1 MARVVGC
8 RAFRVARVVGC
19 SAFRVARVVGCRA
32 WGSRE
37 RPEAPPPPGRHTGA
51 RHEGHVDSVANQSWS
66 HDAQRCEPQQ
76 GMVACAEEGSAS
88 VFSKHILRRG
98 REGTLRRREKGTLGT
113 RAMLAPRPRRG
124 GSEAR
129 ERVGGGGEGAGAG
142 AGARHRGDA
151 RAEYRGS
158 HLHVMPMARA
168 RKPSRDAGVTR
179 ASECVVGCAG
189 TRGGSCAAEHSL
201 SLARSEGGESTDV

>member
-1 MARVVGC
+1 M
-8 RAFRVARVVGC
+8 
-19 SAFRVARVVGCRA
+19 
-32 WGSRE
+32 
-37 RPEAPPPPGRHTGA
+37 
-51 RHEGHVDSVANQSWS
+51 ANQSWS

-129 ERVGGGGEGAGAG
+129 ERGGGGGEGAGAG
-142 AGARHRGDA
+142 AGRG
-151 RAEYRGS
+151 RGVEET
-158 HLHVMPMARA
+158 LV
-168 RKPSRDAGVTR
+168 
-179 ASECVVGCAG
+179 
-189 TRGGSCAAEHSL
+189 
-201 SLARSEGGESTDV
+201 RSIADRTCT

>member
-8 RAFRVARVVGC
+8 R
-19 SAFRVARVVGCRA
+19 AFRVARVVGCRA

-37 RPEAPPPPGRHTGA
+37 RPEAPPPPGDIRGRDTRGTSTRWRTRAGRTTRRGASRSRAWCRARRRGA
-51 RHEGHVDSVANQSWS
+51 RPCSRSIFCVEG
-66 HDAQRCEPQQ
+66 
-76 GMVACAEEGSAS
+76 
-88 VFSKHILRRG
+88 G
-98 REGTLRRREKGTLGT
+98 REGRTRGGRVRRKRVGT

-129 ERVGGGGEGAGAG
+129 ERGGGGGEGAGAG
-142 AGARHRGDA
+142 AGAGARRRGDA

-168 RKPSRDAGVTR
+168 RTPSRDAGVTR